1 MDKEV
6 IQFEEQNMTNKILVV
21 FRKSNFV
28 VSILYLFIL
37 FLVFYIVWTP
47 VYYYFLEKY
56 DILFSPTPNETIMT
70 AGLGQQIL
78 AIVIL
83 APLIET
89 LIFQKWVYQ
98 ALSLVGWLKRYKIL
112 IIFLSAVI
120 FGLIHFYSLS
130 YVIYNFFTGALLM
143 MAYII
148 KIDKNP
154 YWTVVL
160 LHGLMN
166 LFSIVIDPIEK
177 TIFNVT

>member
-6 IQFEEQNMTNKILVV
+6 LQFEEQNMTNKILVV
-21 FRKSNFV
+21 LRKSNLC

-70 AGLGQQIL
+70 AGLGRRIL
-78 AIVIL
+78 EIVIL

-98 ALSLVGWLKRYKIL
+98 LFSLVREFCNKL
-112 IIFLSAVI
+112 
-120 FGLIHFYSLS
+120 
-130 YVIYNFFTGALLM
+130 YN
-143 MAYII
+143 
-148 KIDKNP
+148 
-154 YWTVVL
+154 
-160 LHGLMN
+160 
-166 LFSIVIDPIEK
+166 
-177 TIFNVT
+177 

>member
-1 MDKEV
+1 
-6 IQFEEQNMTNKILVV
+6 MTNKILLA
-21 FRKSNFV
+21 FRKSNLA

-98 ALSLVGWLKRYKIL
+98 ALSLFGWLKRYKIL

-120 FGLIHFYSLS
+120 FGSIHFYSLS
-130 YVIYNFFTGALLM
+130 YAIYNFFAGALLM
-143 MAYII
+143 LAYII

-177 TIFNVT
+177 TIFNVM